1 MRDNNEY
8 RREQSD
14 IFNQLND
21 LKRKNEQ
28 LYQDIQQITLS
39 NHRKN
44 EDIENHIRHLEAS
57 LHRNSLNN
65 F

>member
-1 MRDNNEY
+1 MRDNNEQ
-8 RREQSD
+8 RREQSE

-44 EDIENHIRHLEAS
+44 EDLENHIRQLEAS
-57 LHRNSLNN
+57 LYRNSLNN